1 MKLANL
7 TLQFKRR
14 FYGIRKRL
22 LIYSL
27 GSIIIIM
34 SLVVGLISKIVEQHI
49 KDLTI
54 EKYQYLN
61 EKVIAKISNSFQASD
76 ELFKK
81 YIDHSA
87 IQATLEN
94 RKIDERDKK
103 EVQRMLAYID
113 FPNMNRAAYIDNKGN
128 VYGAKLV
135 CFNYMQFV
143 KSDLYK
149 VLDGTYS
156 TTKWRWQKDSLFG
169 MEDEALFMMRY
180 IRHMEYASN
189 PGVFILKMDDSYFK
203 DMINELDDGVS
214 YLFWDADYNL
224 CYEQGANGI
233 ELCEDTYKKILEEVK
248 TQEYGVIKQF
258 KEGVLFVNQ
267 EAGSNIQVA
276 VLVPQEKINAVVNEV
291 RYVMIAIWLIFCIIA
306 IVAVNY
312 LARGFVAAIKEI
324 NDTMQA
330 FNGTDYSLNLE
341 IKTETELDEIAQ
353 CYNQMIGRIRQLM
366 LEVQLR
372 EKALRMS
379 ELDSLMYQINP
390 HFLYNTLDNIYMM
403 ARLNHDEQMKKM
415 IEALS
420 KFLRIGLSNGKQEI
434 TVWEELQHIKSYM
447 EIMKMRGSQ
456 EFRYS
461 ITCDEEVKEAKVIK
475 LILQPVIEN
484 SIKYGFDEVEGE
496 ARIDIDVKQEEEMI
510 VFSIRDNGGKMDS
523 EILEKLN
530 QLMYKPYD
538 EEVNIKPSKD
548 GGYGIKNV
556 VNRLKLRYKEKFL
569 VRYESNQT
577 IGTVCYIKIPKE
589 NL

>member
-189 PGVFILKMDDSYFK
+189 P
-203 DMINELDDGVS
+203 
-214 YLFWDADYNL
+214 
-224 CYEQGANGI
+224 
-233 ELCEDTYKKILEEVK
+233 
-248 TQEYGVIKQF
+248 
-258 KEGVLFVNQ
+258 
-267 EAGSNIQVA
+267 
-276 VLVPQEKINAVVNEV
+276 
-291 RYVMIAIWLIFCIIA
+291 
-306 IVAVNY
+306 
-312 LARGFVAAIKEI
+312 
-324 NDTMQA
+324 
-330 FNGTDYSLNLE
+330 
-341 IKTETELDEIAQ
+341 
-353 CYNQMIGRIRQLM
+353 
-366 LEVQLR
+366 
-372 EKALRMS
+372 
-379 ELDSLMYQINP
+379 
-390 HFLYNTLDNIYMM
+390 
-403 ARLNHDEQMKKM
+403 
-415 IEALS
+415 
-420 KFLRIGLSNGKQEI
+420 
-434 TVWEELQHIKSYM
+434 
-447 EIMKMRGSQ
+447 
-456 EFRYS
+456 
-461 ITCDEEVKEAKVIK
+461 
-475 LILQPVIEN
+475 
-484 SIKYGFDEVEGE
+484 
-496 ARIDIDVKQEEEMI
+496 
-510 VFSIRDNGGKMDS
+510 
-523 EILEKLN
+523 
-530 QLMYKPYD
+530 
-538 EEVNIKPSKD
+538 
-548 GGYGIKNV
+548 
-556 VNRLKLRYKEKFL
+556 
-569 VRYESNQT
+569 
-577 IGTVCYIKIPKE
+577 
-589 NL
+589 